1 MIVPQYVSEN
11 KSDIRGIKSGWYAI
25 DNIGNLVAGP
35 FFSREM
41 CVESIQSTMDRRQPE
56 LIAR

>member
-1 MIVPQYVSEN
+1 MTVPHYVSEN

-41 CVESIQSTMDRRQPE
+41 CVEKIIQSE
-56 LIAR
+56 LIAH